1 MTLSKIKNLK
11 TKSKM
16 LILFIFSLLAVLI
29 VVCFVIL
36 PKGEYIKDT
45 CQQITERRKF
55 LEERYLKLKNIRE
68 NKKDIDSIKK
78 DLGKLD
84 EVFVKHSEDLEFI
97 QTLEAVA
104 NKNNV
109 EQLIILEDIN
119 KEMEGKEYEEIIL
132 EINLES
138 SFLNVMKYL
147 IDLETLKY
155 YVNVESLSISSLKS
169 SSVNSSD
176 NENILASSKVN
187 CKITASTYWK

>member
-11 TKSKM
+11 TKSRM
-16 LILFIFSLLAVLI
+16 LILLIFSLSTILM
-29 VVCFVIL
+29 VVCFVII
-36 PKGEYIKDT
+36 PKAKYIEGT

-109 EQLIILEDIN
+109 EQLIVLEDIN
-119 KEMEGKEYEEIIL
+119 KNLEGEEYEEIIL

-155 YVNVESLSISSLKS
+155 YVNVESLSISSLKGS
-169 SSVNSSD
+169 LVDSSD
-176 NENILASSKVN
+176 NENISASSRVN